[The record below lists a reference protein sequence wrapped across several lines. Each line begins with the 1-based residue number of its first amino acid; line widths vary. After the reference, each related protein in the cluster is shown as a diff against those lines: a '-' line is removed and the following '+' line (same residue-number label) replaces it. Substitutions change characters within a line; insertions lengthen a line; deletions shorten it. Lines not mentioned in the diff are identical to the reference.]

1 MLVNG
6 NSKPYFLNFFQ
17 QIISAKTLSDAWNL
31 FNDLSIKS
39 EENLN
44 EYK

>member
-31 FNDLSIKS
+31 FNDLSIKI
-39 EENLN
+39 ETNLN
-44 EYK
+44 EYE